1 MLKVAAILEESI
13 VDGPGNQVCDFFC
26 RAARGIAKAAIIL
39 ICYLL
44 REVRSIL
51 RSSWPTKF
59 FQKLTPLH
67 RGITLSG
74 GDPLAQADDI
84 LEFLKLVRRENPK
97 LTIWCYTGYWYD
109 EVKDSP
115 VLQEIRC
122 FG

>member
-13 VDGPGNQVCDFFC
+13 VDGPGIRSVIFF

-59 FQKLTPLH
+59 SKADSAAQRYYFKR
-67 RGITLSG
+67 RGSVGAG
-74 GDPLAQADDI
+74 GRHFRVSEAGA
-84 LEFLKLVRRENPK
+84 
-97 LTIWCYTGYWYD
+97 
-109 EVKDSP
+109 
-115 VLQEIRC
+115 
-122 FG
+122 